1 MPHPLKQKQKQTSQK
16 VNQSKRKY
24 LMKSFVDLNHL
35 TLLTPTKA
43 KLFSDCSKRWYKQAK
58 AKNAE
63 KLIKL
68 VVVSG
73 VGEVVLVVGA
83 KGEGGGGAKGE
94 DRN

>member
-1 MPHPLKQKQKQTSQK
+1 
-16 VNQSKRKY
+16 
-24 LMKSFVDLNHL
+24 MKSFADLNHL

-43 KLFSDCSKRWYKQAK
+43 KLFSDCSKRWNKQAK
-58 AKNAE
+58 TKNAE

-73 VGEVVLVVGA
+73 VGEVVLVVGV
-83 KGEGGGGAKGE
+83 KGGGAVGE

>member
-1 MPHPLKQKQKQTSQK
+1 
-16 VNQSKRKY
+16 
-24 LMKSFVDLNHL
+24 MKSFVDLNHL

-43 KLFSDCSKRWYKQAK
+43 KLFSDSSKRWYKQAK

-83 KGEGGGGAKGE
+83 KRGGGQRGRTETKIKLLKDLELVEGGAGK
-94 DRN
+94 